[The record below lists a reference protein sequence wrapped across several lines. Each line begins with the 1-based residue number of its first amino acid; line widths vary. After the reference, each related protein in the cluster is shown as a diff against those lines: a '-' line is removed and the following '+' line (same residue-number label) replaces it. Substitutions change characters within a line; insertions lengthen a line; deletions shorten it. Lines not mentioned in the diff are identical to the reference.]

1 MWPWRGHVRLERS
14 PRFACSTQR
23 TLCPAR
29 HVGVAL
35 VWQKEYSPPTYFLWL
50 LLFSSSFSPLSS
62 LLAPRTSP
70 GLALQWHQ
78 TVIYFDCSPSIVE
91 LLFFLYNFVQT
102 LPFWSALCI
111 QLEKV
116 LFVGPVRVYWLTDQ
130 CDSIELSVYYSIFFL
145 VRRIVR
151 SNDSTGVRW
160 RCETDRDASPVIEK
174 RGEETSLN

>member
-91 LLFFLYNFVQT
+91 LLFFSYNFVHFD
-102 LPFWSALCI
+102 P
-111 QLEKV
+111 
-116 LFVGPVRVYWLTDQ
+116 LFVSNRKK
-130 CDSIELSVYYSIFFL
+130 YYSLDLFEFIDWRTNATRLSCRCIIVFFL